1 MKKKYKVCRILA
13 AAGNEAGVSAI
24 LNVLRGAVP
33 REEIS
38 VSQAFTL
45 SELRGDVSLYSGAE
59 TMDILIL

>member
-38 VSQAFTL
+38 VSQAF
-45 SELRGDVSLYSGAE
+45 SHRIPARSRWIS
-59 TMDILIL
+59 

>member
-38 VSQAFTL
+38 VSPIPAR
-45 SELRGDVSLYSGAE
+45 SRWIS
-59 TMDILIL
+59 